1 MGLFGKNY
9 DQNGRFVRSISYAI
23 KINGKHW
30 GHIVPSRG
38 LRQEDPLSPYS
49 FLICADVLSSLLRK
63 SVEDGL
69 MKGVVACT
77 RGPKISNLFFA
88 NDSLIFCRA
97 TREDCTNLERT
108 LETYEQAL
116 DQ

>member
-1 MGLFGKNY
+1 
-9 DQNGRFVRSISYAI
+9 
-23 KINGKHW
+23 
-30 GHIVPSRG
+30 
-38 LRQEDPLSPYS
+38 
-49 FLICADVLSSLLRK
+49 
-63 SVEDGL
+63 

-116 DQ
+116 DQQLNRGKTSLFFISNTPQDIQDDIKSSFGAKVIKQRKTYLGLPFLLGKSK

>member
-1 MGLFGKNY
+1 
-9 DQNGRFVRSISYAI
+9 
-23 KINGKHW
+23 
-30 GHIVPSRG
+30 
-38 LRQEDPLSPYS
+38 
-49 FLICADVLSSLLRK
+49 
-63 SVEDGL
+63 